1 MKKYECFCGLT
12 FKNKQD
18 AEDHE
23 ILYLSCGSMLHNVFE
38 VKWSKI
44 LLDIFLSAPWRMISR
59 CVGFNIIFKITVNH
73 FNIQFSTWEVI
84 LLGIAIGVISA

>member
-12 FKNKQD
+12 FKNIQE

-23 ILYLSCGSMLHNVFE
+23 TLYLSCGSMLHNVFE

-44 LLDIFLSAPWRMISR
+44 LLDLFLSAPWKGIFRVI
-59 CVGFNIIFKITVNH
+59 GFNIISSIILIH
-73 FNIQFSTWEVI
+73 FNIELSAYEIIF
-84 LLGIAIGVISA
+84 LGIAIGLIM